1 MSTEPT
7 SPLPGSSLAASLPC
21 CQSLAHTL
29 TSLYTYITNPVQD
42 LQHVSCLTS
51 LTRLQ
56 LSINFAQASQPG
68 LLDHMTAQIAQI
80 TGLKALQLYDF
91 PHSFTKSMSHGL
103 PNLQELVSNGVGPVL
118 DVQHCTQLTSL
129 TVADGADITGLKQV
143 HLPAGQ
149 TCCLE
154 QLSVDIFSEEGA
166 GYTLS
171 NLDDALKLSSLAFR
185 GSYPC
190 NLLNVQN
197 ISSASSGSSSAGPWP
212 PLMHSLHRLSIIEM
226 PCAPPAVWAQYGSLC
241 EVDATP
247 TGPPSLWCKRLPLK
261 QSVGSSIPDFSDLG
275 I

>member
-1 MSTEPT
+1 
-7 SPLPGSSLAASLPC
+7 
-21 CQSLAHTL
+21 
-29 TSLYTYITNPVQD
+29 
-42 LQHVSCLTS
+42 
-51 LTRLQ
+51 
-56 LSINFAQASQPG
+56 
-68 LLDHMTAQIAQI
+68 MTAQIAQI

-171 NLDDALKLSSLAFR
+171 NLDVPSSCPLLLFVDRIHAICLMCKTLAQH
-185 GSYPC
+185 
-190 NLLNVQN
+190 LL
-197 ISSASSGSSSAGPWP
+197 A
-212 PLMHSLHRLSIIEM
+212 
-226 PCAPPAVWAQYGSLC
+226 AVL
-241 EVDATP
+241 
-247 TGPPSLWCKRLPLK
+247 
-261 QSVGSSIPDFSDLG
+261 LG
-275 I
+275 LGLL